1 MLYYWHH
8 RQEWPDSLNNMY
20 QVAQISKQ
28 GFHKKL
34 YRHKRHTEET
44 ANLIEIIRQI
54 RSDHPTM
61 CCRSMYY
68 KIHPMY
74 MGRDRFEALCRAH
87 GFMSQP
93 RKTGR
98 RTTDSSGVIRFD
110 NLIKDLKLTRIDQV
124 WSSDITYFELDNCYY
139 YITFIIDDFS
149 RRILG
154 HHVSSRLL
162 TEQTSL
168 PALKRALATRSGSI
182 PPGVIFHSDGG
193 GQYYDD
199 NFLALTRKYHMKN
212 SMCEYAYEN
221 GKAERINGIIKNN
234 YLKHWNIKN
243 LAQLIKS
250 VDRAVYL
257 YNQDK
262 PHTSLDRLT
271 PIQFEN
277 KLAILEQQNRPSE
290 KNMDGTNLQTVK
302 GLRQHSS
309 YLNTRIRADK
319 MVVKKN
325 EFNLE

>member
-8 RQEWPDSLNNMY
+8 RQQWPDSLNSMY
-20 QVAQISKQ
+20 RVGQISKQ

-34 YRHKRHTEET
+34 SRHKRHAEES

-68 KIHPMY
+68 KINPMY

-87 GFMSQP
+87 GFMVQP
-93 RKTGR
+93 RRSGR
-98 RTTDSSGVIRFD
+98 RTTDSTGVVRFD
-110 NLIKDLKLTRIDQV
+110 NLIKDLELTHIDQV
-124 WSSDITYFELDNCYY
+124 WSSDITYFELDNCFY
-139 YITFIIDDFS
+139 YITFIIDCFS

-168 PALKRALATRSGSI
+168 PALKRALKTRSNRI
-182 PPGVIFHSDGG
+182 PKGVIFHSDGG

-199 NFLALTRKYHMKN
+199 NFLAMTKKYHMKN

-221 GKAERINGIIKNN
+221 GKAERVNGVIKNN
-234 YLKHWNIKN
+234 YLRHWNIQD
-243 LAQLIKS
+243 LGQLIKN
-250 VDRAVYL
+250 VDRAVRL

-271 PIQFEN
+271 PVQFE
-277 KLAILEQQNRPSE
+277 KKFATLEQLNGSSSKDP
-290 KNMDGTNLQTVK
+290 DGASQQTVK
-302 GLRQHSS
+302 G
-309 YLNTRIRADK
+309 IRHHLSNQKGPHPADLK
-319 MVVKKN
+319 DAIIN
-325 EFNLE
+325 EINLE